1 MVSYVSRE
9 EVEMDCPYANVLG
22 VPGQG
27 VHKQRFLGLALND
40 TIATILAA
48 LLTTWFFNV
57 PLLYSILGWFI
68 GGEVLHYAFGVNTAF
83 LKMIG
88 IVPCLEK

>member
-1 MVSYVSRE
+1 MT
-9 EVEMDCPYANVLG
+9 CPYGNILG
-22 VPGQG
+22 VPGEG

-48 LLTTWFFNV
+48 LLTTWFLKV
-57 PLLYSILGWFI
+57 PLLYSILGWFLA
-68 GGEVLHYAFGVNTAF
+68 GEVLHYIFGVNTAF

-88 IVPCLEK
+88 IVPCV